1 MWSKLIMAVAWPAF
15 LAACLLEAVVFAVVD
30 PLDLSWGDG
39 PLGWSRQAVYT
50 VAFIIFWVA
59 GLLFSLTAVALAAP
73 GRNGQPDPLHD

>member
-50 VAFIIFWVA
+50 VAFFIFWAVA
-59 GLLFSLTAVALAAP
+59 LLSSLTALTLVGPGGP
-73 GRNGQPDPLHD
+73 GRPEPLHE